1 MNSLRQWL
9 LLLSLFT
16 TAVVI
21 HVNGALAQ
29 EYDEFADVWQL
40 VEDDEP
46 DEAIRLLDEMLAADS
61 VDNDRHDWIVSNKI
75 DILWQFDRIKE
86 IEPLVRSELRR
97 ANQAPTQRMLLYTH
111 LVDVLGNQEQYD
123 EAFEEINSVLANTET
138 PPMWVSAF
146 RERKVRLLRDCGR
159 PEEALREID
168 EMLSALGESSSRGLS
183 LKLQRIDALKD
194 LNRLDEALAQV
205 NELIN
210 ESDSLL
216 QGTLLLKRAEVYE
229 ALGNAD
235 AAAQDRETAQD
246 LIMDY
251 ELDEYGPFD
260 AWSNSS
266 DPLGRSWFFRNVTTE
281 RIGLV
286 WLAIWTWGMF
296 VANRQRQEGNGTLTR
311 QALIVALM
319 SASACL
325 PLLIVWIGAK
335 SYIINSH
342 SNTIA
347 FAALAC
353 GYLVWHMRQ
362 VLLPTVRWLSGS
374 NALPE
379 AAPEVVSRVHEICT
393 AMGIPKLTTRLL
405 PSMNLEADAYAGGL
419 VAPSVVVGDGILHR
433 LKQNE
438 RDAILAHEVAH
449 IANGSLWWYALVPV
463 ASTLLAVVV
472 AMFSSEYF
480 SVLWGLTFVYGVRK
494 LMSRYF
500 EFDSDY
506 RAATAVGFG
515 ETVSALAKIHAV
527 SSMENKG
534 IWSQLVHATSTHPSR
549 DERLSALAAQSPQPL
564 NEELQTWDE
573 ATVRRTRFIWQLS
586 TVLWLALL
594 GLHFLPLSSAI
605 RSFYSWALIAP
616 FWLPM
621 LYRDRATKAEFKEVG
636 NRHKSRF
643 WSLTMLGIGIFVM
656 AQYFDDPRM
665 FSVPSLLL
673 VLVAVAVRSFGETFH
688 RNVGAEIS
696 QLMTQRRFVEA
707 VELAEKNERKIAR
720 DFDSRYNVAVAKFLL
735 GKDVE
740 AIDEL
745 EELRDRFP
753 ANDASWQVLISI
765 YFELNYISQAR
776 IILEEESK
784 HADSLTWICNMFF
797 VCIREQNLDAAEPY
811 LELIREQIPDSAT
824 RYVAESS
831 LALEKKEQDE
841 AWRFVKLA
849 DELAPGEVGITSF
862 KARLAFEL
870 GPLEDVPHLL
880 AEAEA
885 LSKANPFSLCQRRL
899 ARLRAKWEAKQSG
912 DDILSNDPQSI
923 EPADDDYLEEGNS

>member
-1 MNSLRQWL
+1 MNSLRHWL
-9 LLLSLFT
+9 FLPSLFVA
-16 TAVVI
+16 AVVI
-21 HVNGALAQ
+21 QFNGALAQ
-29 EYDEFADVWQL
+29 ENDEFEDVWRL

-46 DEAIRLLDEMLAADS
+46 DEAIRLLDEMLAANP
-61 VDNDRHDWIVSNKI
+61 VDNDRHEWIVSTKI
-75 DILWQFDRIKE
+75 DILWQFDRINE

-97 ANQAPTQRMLLYTH
+97 VDQSLTQRMLLYSH
-111 LVDVLGNQEQYD
+111 LVDALGNQEQYD
-123 EAFEEINSVLANTET
+123 EAFEEISNVLDNAET

-146 RERKVRLLRDCGR
+146 RERKVRLLRECGQ
-159 PEEALREID
+159 PEEALLEID
-168 EMLSALGESSSRGLS
+168 EMLSALGESSNRGLS

-205 NELIN
+205 NELII

-216 QGTLLLKRAEVYE
+216 QSTLLLKRAEVYE

-235 AAAQDRETAQD
+235 AAVQDRETAQELMPNYD
-246 LIMDY
+246 
-251 ELDEYGPFD
+251 LDEFWPDESMSTVSEYFHRG
-260 AWSNSS
+260 
-266 DPLGRSWFFRNVTTE
+266 WFFRNVTTE
-281 RIGLV
+281 RIGLL
-286 WLAIWTWGMF
+286 WLAIWAWGMF
-296 VANRQRQEGNGTLTR
+296 VANRQRREGNGTFNR
-311 QALIVALM
+311 QALIVALL
-319 SASACL
+319 SASACM

-335 SYIINSH
+335 SYIINSYA
-342 SNTIA
+342 NTIS
-347 FAALAC
+347 FAVLSC

-362 VLLPTVRWLSGS
+362 ILLPTVRWISGS

-379 AAPEVVSRVHEICT
+379 AAPEVVSRVHEICA
-393 AMGIPKLTTRLL
+393 AMGIPNLTTRLL

-419 VAPSVVVGDGILHR
+419 IAPSVVVGDGILHR
-433 LKQNE
+433 LKPNE

-449 IANGSLWWYALVPV
+449 IANGSLWWYALLPV
-463 ASTLLAVVV
+463 ASTLVAVVV

-494 LMSRYF
+494 LMTRYF

-506 RAATAVGFG
+506 RAATAVGFE
-515 ETVSALAKIHAV
+515 ETISALAKIHAV
-527 SSMENKG
+527 SSMENTG
-534 IWSQLVHATSTHPSR
+534 IWSQLVYATSTHPSR
-549 DERLSALAAQSPQPL
+549 DERLSSLAAQSPQPL
-564 NEELQTWDE
+564 HEELQTWDE
-573 ATVRRTRFIWQLS
+573 STVRRTRFIWQLS

-594 GLHFLPLSSAI
+594 GLHFLPLSPAI
-605 RSFYSWALIAP
+605 RTFYSWALIAP

-621 LYRDRATKAEFKEVG
+621 LYRHRATKTEYKEAG
-636 NRHKSRF
+636 TKRSSQF
-643 WSLTMLGIGIFVM
+643 WSFTMLGIGIFVF

-665 FSVPSLLL
+665 FSVPSLF
-673 VLVAVAVRSFGETFH
+673 LVAAAVVIRFFGEKFH

-696 QLMTQRRFVEA
+696 QLMTQRQFKEA
-707 VELAEKNERKIAR
+707 VELAEKHERKIAR
-720 DFDSRYNVAVAKFLL
+720 DFNSRYNVAVAKFLL

-753 ANDASWQVLISI
+753 ANDLAWQILISI

-797 VCIREQNLDAAEPY
+797 VCTREHKLDAAEPY
-811 LELIREQIPDSAT
+811 LKLIREQIPDSAT

-831 LALEKKEQDE
+831 MALERKEQDE
-841 AWRFVKLA
+841 AWRFVKIA

-870 GPLEDVPHLL
+870 GPQEDVPHLL

-885 LSKANPFSLCQRRL
+885 LSNANPFSLCQRRL
-899 ARLRAKWEAKQSG
+899 ARLRAKWELKQSG
-912 DDILSNDPQSI
+912 NDNPTDDSQGI
-923 EPADDDYLEEGNS
+923 EPAEDDYI